1 MSWRHGSTDRT
12 VISTHLRCLPLLYL
26 HPEHLSHI
34 AYRQSAAQCFAWRR
48 SGDAHSTSKIV
59 SLNHLFRVSLCVLR
73 AAHAPNSRKIP
84 LRVAY
89 PGATSRRSTRSNHPH
104 TDTISCNLS
113 TYATELWRRYGHQ
126 ESQAMVQRLSELR
139 LALVALAALI
149 IVAAGIGDTAADYS
163 ASRIHRIAV
172 QINSDDVAPMKHA
185 ISNSVNLVRY
195 YRSRHQPVKVDI
207 VAYGSGIAMFRADIS
222 PVASVLN
229 YIKKNFPEI
238 AFTVCG
244 NTKSIIERQEGHRM
258 PLVSGTNVVPFG
270 IVRLVTLQE
279 KGWSYIRP

>member
-1 MSWRHGSTDRT
+1 
-12 VISTHLRCLPLLYL
+12 
-26 HPEHLSHI
+26 
-34 AYRQSAAQCFAWRR
+34 
-48 SGDAHSTSKIV
+48 
-59 SLNHLFRVSLCVLR
+59 
-73 AAHAPNSRKIP
+73 
-84 LRVAY
+84 
-89 PGATSRRSTRSNHPH
+89 
-104 TDTISCNLS
+104 
-113 TYATELWRRYGHQ
+113 
-126 ESQAMVQRLSELR
+126 MVQRLPELR
-139 LALVALAALI
+139 LALVALAALV
-149 IVAAGIGDTAADYS
+149 IVAAGIGDTAAEYS

-185 ISNSVNLVRY
+185 ISNSVNLVRH
-195 YRSRHQPVKVDI
+195 YRSQHQPVKVEI

-244 NTKSIIERQEGHRM
+244 NTKAIIERQEGHRM